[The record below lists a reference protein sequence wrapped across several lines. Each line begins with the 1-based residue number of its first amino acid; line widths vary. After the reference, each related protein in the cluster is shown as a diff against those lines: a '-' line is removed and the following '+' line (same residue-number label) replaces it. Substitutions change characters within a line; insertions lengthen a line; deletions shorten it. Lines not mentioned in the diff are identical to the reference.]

1 MDMTPLLSAYARAMT
16 VTAFRTCPLCE
27 ATCGL
32 EITLDGATVTR
43 VRGDDADVFS
53 KGYVCP
59 KGIALGEFH
68 NDPSRLRYPLI
79 RGADGVHHR
88 ATWPQAWAEIDR
100 LLRPVREVH
109 GNSAIGLFLGNPNV
123 HNSSTTLYAPA
134 LIRALGT
141 RNVFTASTVDQM
153 PTQVAAGLMFGTGLS
168 IPIPDIDRTDFM
180 LILGANPMVSNGSLW
195 TAPDMPA
202 RLRALK
208 TRGGRLVV
216 VDPLRTR
223 TADVADEHV
232 RIRPGTDA
240 FLVAAMAH
248 TIISEGLVSLQSSEF
263 HLGEG
268 SVEEFVKAV
277 DPFTP
282 EAAAQLTGVPA
293 TTIIRLAREMSAA
306 PTAAIY
312 GRMGTTT
319 AGVAVDGRAPQSF
332 GTATSWLINA
342 VNILTGNLDREG
354 GVMWPLPAAGGPSTS
369 GKSGVGHGI
378 RIPGAERTRVRGLAS
393 VLGEFPA
400 AALAEEID
408 TPSQGGTRLRGLITI
423 AGNPV
428 LSTPD
433 GGRLDAALATLDF
446 MVSIDTYLTE
456 TTRHAHVVLP
466 APSSLARGHYDIAFT
481 NLAVRNIA
489 HWSPPSVALRH
500 DDHADEMDEA
510 EILLRFA
517 SLAAAGGNPNTG
529 ANDAYESDAHES
541 MDDLVAMDVAT
552 RASKS
557 EASRAYGRSPADLL
571 AAVAPRRGVERLL
584 DLMIR
589 SGPYGDGFGSD
600 PEGLTLATLEAAP
613 HGIDL
618 GPLKPRLP
626 EVLRTPS
633 GAIELAPPQLIAE
646 AARMAKVLRHAGTES
661 DGRLLLVGRRSL
673 RSNNSWMHNIPLLAK
688 GANHCTLWLNPEDAA
703 NLGLD
708 DRGAAV
714 VTSEV
719 ASVVAIVEI
728 TDVVPPGVVSLP
740 HGWGHLVPGTWGP
753 TALEQPGVNANLLTP
768 AGGLDELSGTAVL
781 NGIPVTVEAA

>member
-1 MDMTPLLSAYARAMT
+1 MTI
-16 VTAFRTCPLCE
+16 TAFRTCPLCE

-32 EITLDGATVTR
+32 EITLEGGAVTR

-59 KGIALGEFH
+59 KGIALGELH
-68 NDPSRLRYPLI
+68 NDPARLRYPLI
-79 RGADGVHHR
+79 RGADGIHRR
-88 ATWPQAWAEIDR
+88 ATWSEAWAEIDR
-100 LLRPVREVH
+100 LMRPVREAH
-109 GNSAIGLFLGNPNV
+109 GNGAIGLFLGNPNV

-168 IPIPDIDRTDFM
+168 IPIPDIDRTDYM

-208 TRGGRLVV
+208 ARGGRLVV
-216 VDPLRTR
+216 VDPIRTR

-240 FLVAAMAH
+240 FLVAAMARA
-248 TIISEGLVSLQSSEF
+248 IITESLGSLRSSQAHLVDGSL
-263 HLGEG
+263 
-268 SVEEFVKAV
+268 EEFARAV
-277 DPFTP
+277 EPFTP
-282 EAAAQLTGVPA
+282 DAAAQLTGVPA
-293 TTIIRLAREMSAA
+293 EVIVRLAREMSAA
-306 PTAAIY
+306 PAAAIY

-319 AGVAVDGRAPQSF
+319 SGVAVDGRAPQSF
-332 GTATSWLINA
+332 GTAASWLINA

-369 GKSGVGHGI
+369 GTSGVGHGI

-408 TPSQGGTRLRGLITI
+408 TPSENGTRLRGLVTI

-433 GGRLDAALATLDF
+433 GGRLDAALATLDV
-446 MVSIDTYLTE
+446 MVSIDAYLTE
-456 TTRHAHVVLP
+456 TTRHAHVLLP

-489 HWSPPSVALRH
+489 HWSPPSVQLTN
-500 DDHADEMDEA
+500 DSDADEVDEA
-510 EILLRFA
+510 EILMRFA
-517 SLAAAGGNPNTG
+517 SLAAGGS
-529 ANDAYESDAHES
+529 AVSEDAHKAV
-541 MDDLVAMDVAT
+541 DDLVAMDVAT

-557 EASRAYGRSPADLL
+557 QASRAHGRAPAELL

-589 SGPYGDGFGSD
+589 SGPYGDGFGAE
-600 PEGLTLATLEAAP
+600 PGGLTLAVLEAAP

-618 GPLKPRLP
+618 GPLRPRLP

-633 GAIELAPPQLIAE
+633 GAIELAPPQLLSE
-646 AARMAKVLRHAGTES
+646 AARMAELMKDAGDEP
-661 DGRLLLVGRRSL
+661 DDRMLLVGRRSL

-688 GANHCTLWLNPEDAA
+688 GANHCTLWLNPQDATR
-703 NLGLD
+703 LGLED
-708 DRGAAV
+708 GGEAAV
-714 VTSEV
+714 TSDV
-719 ASVVAIVEI
+719 SSVVAVVEV

-753 TALEQPGVNANLLTP
+753 TAMAQPGVNANLLTP

-781 NGIPVTVEAA
+781 NGIPVVVAVPR

>member
-1 MDMTPLLSAYARAMT
+1 MDHGLCGDDSARSRHFRPGNWPPRHHLHAYARPMT
-16 VTAFRTCPLCE
+16 ETTFRTCPLCE

-32 EITLDGATVTR
+32 EITLDGDQVTK
-43 VRGDDADVFS
+43 VRGDEADVFS
-53 KGYVCP
+53 RGYVCP

-68 NDPSRLRYPLI
+68 NDPARLRYPLI
-79 RGADGVHHR
+79 RGADGRHHR
-88 ATWPQAWAEIDR
+88 ATWDEAWAEIDR
-100 LLRPVREVH
+100 LLRPVREAH
-109 GNSAIGLFLGNPNV
+109 GNGAIGLFLGNPNV

-180 LILGANPMVSNGSLW
+180 LVLGANPLVSNGSLW

-208 TRGGRLVV
+208 ARGGRLVV
-216 VDPLRTR
+216 VDPIRTR
-223 TADVADEHV
+223 TAQAADEHV

-240 FLVAAMAH
+240 FLVAAMAR
-248 TIISEGLVSLQSSEF
+248 TIIADGLVRLGAAEA
-263 HLGEG
+263 HLAEG
-268 SVEEFVKAV
+268 SLAELEQALA
-277 DPFTP
+277 PFTP
-282 EAAAQLTGVPA
+282 A
-293 TTIIRLAREMSAA
+293 
-306 PTAAIY
+306 AAIY

-319 AGVAVDGRAPQSF
+319 AGVVVDGRAPQSF
-332 GTATSWLINA
+332 GTAASWLMNA
-342 VNILTGNLDREG
+342 VNIVTGNLDREG

-369 GKSGVGHGI
+369 GTSGVGHGI

-408 TPSQGGTRLRGLITI
+408 TPSPDGTRLRGLITI

-433 GGRLDAALATLDF
+433 GGRLDAALATLDV
-446 MVSIDTYLTE
+446 MVSIDAYLTE

-489 HWSPPSVALRH
+489 NWSPPSVALRH
-500 DDHADEMDEA
+500 DADADELGET
-510 EILLRFA
+510 EILLQFA
-517 SLAAAGGNPNTG
+517 CLAAGGSITP
-529 ANDAYESDAHES
+529 EE
-541 MDDLVAMDVAT
+541 MDDHVALEVAT

-557 EASRAYGRSPADLL
+557 KASRAHGREPGDLL
-571 AAVAPRRGVERLL
+571 AAVSPRRGVERLL

-589 SGPYGDGFGSD
+589 SGPYGEGFGTTPD
-600 PEGLTLATLEAAP
+600 GLTLASLEAAP

-646 AARMAKVLRHAGTES
+646 AARMADVLQAAGLST
-661 DGRLLLVGRRSL
+661 DDRLLLVGRRSL

-688 GANHCTLWLNPEDAA
+688 GSNQCTLWLSPQDAA
-703 NLGLD
+703 RLGISD
-708 DRGAAV
+708 GDEAYVA
-714 VTSEV
+714 SDV
-719 ASVVAIVEI
+719 ASVVVTVEV
-728 TDVVPPGVVSLP
+728 TDVVSAGVVSLP

-753 TALEQPGVNANLLTP
+753 VAMAQPGVNTNLLTP
-768 AGGLDELSGTAVL
+768 SDGLDELSGTAVL
-781 NGIPVTVEAA
+781 NGIPVTVSPHVSAAAKSRH

>member
-1 MDMTPLLSAYARAMT
+1 MTI
-16 VTAFRTCPLCE
+16 TAFRTCPLCE

-32 EITLDGATVTR
+32 EITLEGGAVTR

-59 KGIALGEFH
+59 KGIALGELH
-68 NDPSRLRYPLI
+68 NDPARLRYPLI
-79 RGADGVHHR
+79 RGADGIHRR
-88 ATWPQAWAEIDR
+88 ATWSEAWAEIDR
-100 LLRPVREVH
+100 LMRPVREAH
-109 GNSAIGLFLGNPNV
+109 GNGAIGLFLGNPNV

-168 IPIPDIDRTDFM
+168 IPIPDIDRTDYM

-208 TRGGRLVV
+208 ARGGRLVV
-216 VDPLRTR
+216 VDPIRTR

-240 FLVAAMAH
+240 FLVAAMACA
-248 TIISEGLVSLQSSEF
+248 IITESLGSLRSSQAHLVDGSL
-263 HLGEG
+263 
-268 SVEEFVKAV
+268 EEFARAV
-277 DPFTP
+277 EPFTP
-282 EAAAQLTGVPA
+282 DAAAQLTGVPA
-293 TTIIRLAREMSAA
+293 EVIVRLAREMSAA
-306 PTAAIY
+306 PAAAIY

-319 AGVAVDGRAPQSF
+319 SGVAVDGRAPQSF
-332 GTATSWLINA
+332 GTAASWLINA

-369 GKSGVGHGI
+369 GTSGVGHGI

-408 TPSQGGTRLRGLITI
+408 TPSENGTRLRGLVTI

-433 GGRLDAALATLDF
+433 GGRLDAALATLDV
-446 MVSIDTYLTE
+446 MVSIDAYLTE
-456 TTRHAHVVLP
+456 TTRHAHVLLP

-489 HWSPPSVALRH
+489 HWSPPSVQLTN
-500 DDHADEMDEA
+500 DSDADEVDEA
-510 EILLRFA
+510 EILMRFA
-517 SLAAAGGNPNTG
+517 SLAAGGS
-529 ANDAYESDAHES
+529 AVSEDAHKAV
-541 MDDLVAMDVAT
+541 DDLVAMDVAT

-557 EASRAYGRSPADLL
+557 QASRAHGRAPAELL

-589 SGPYGDGFGSD
+589 SGPYGDGFGAE
-600 PEGLTLATLEAAP
+600 PGGLTLAVLEAAP

-618 GPLKPRLP
+618 GPLRPRLP

-633 GAIELAPPQLIAE
+633 GAIELAPPQLLSE
-646 AARMAKVLRHAGTES
+646 AARMAELMKDAGDEP
-661 DGRLLLVGRRSL
+661 DDRMLLVGRRSL

-688 GANHCTLWLNPEDAA
+688 GANHCTLWLNPQDATR
-703 NLGLD
+703 LGLED
-708 DRGAAV
+708 GGEAAV
-714 VTSEV
+714 TSDV
-719 ASVVAIVEI
+719 SSVVAVVEV

-753 TALEQPGVNANLLTP
+753 TAMAQPGVNANLLTP

-781 NGIPVTVEAA
+781 NGIPVVVAVPR

>member
-1 MDMTPLLSAYARAMT
+1 MDHGNSTAVYRAYADSMT
-16 VTAFRTCPLCE
+16 VTTFRTCPLCE

-32 EITLDGATVTR
+32 EITLDGMTVTR

-68 NDPSRLRYPLI
+68 NDSSRLRYPLI

-100 LLRPVREVH
+100 LLRPVREAH

-141 RNVFTASTVDQM
+141 RSVFTASTVDQM
-153 PTQVAAGLMFGTGLS
+153 PTQIAAGLMFGTGLS

-195 TAPDMPA
+195 TAPDIPG
-202 RLRALK
+202 RFRALK
-208 TRGGRLVV
+208 ARGGRLVV
-216 VDPLRTR
+216 VDPIRTR
-223 TADVADEHV
+223 TAEVADEHL

-240 FLVAAMAH
+240 FLVAAMAR
-248 TIISEGLVSLQSSEF
+248 TILNEGLACLQSSEG
-263 HLGEG
+263 HLSEG

-277 DPFTP
+277 EPFTP
-282 EAAAQLTGVPA
+282 DAAAHLTGIPA
-293 TTIIRLAREMSAA
+293 ETIIRLAREMSAA

-319 AGVAVDGRAPQSF
+319 AGVAVEGRPPQSF
-332 GTATSWLINA
+332 GTAASWLINA

-408 TPSQGGTRLRGLITI
+408 TPSQDGTRLRGLITI

-433 GGRLDAALATLDF
+433 GGRLDAALSTLDF
-446 MVSIDTYLTE
+446 MVSIDAYLTE

-517 SLAAAGGNPNTG
+517 SLAAGGI
-529 ANDAYESDAHES
+529 SSHES
-541 MDDLVAMDVAT
+541 MDDLVALDVAT
-552 RASKS
+552 RATES
-557 EASRAYGRSPADLL
+557 EASRAYDRSPADLL

-626 EVLRTPS
+626 EVMRTPS

-646 AARMAKVLRHAGTES
+646 AARMAEVLQHAGTES

-673 RSNNSWMHNIPLLAK
+673 RSNNSWMHNIPLLSK
-688 GANHCTLWLNPEDAA
+688 GANHCSLWLNPEDAA

-708 DRGAAV
+708 DGGAAT

>member
-1 MDMTPLLSAYARAMT
+1 MT

-32 EITLDGATVTR
+32 EITLESGAVTR

-59 KGIALGEFH
+59 KGIALGELH
-68 NDPSRLRYPLI
+68 NDPARLRYPLI
-79 RGADGVHHR
+79 RGTDGIHRR
-88 ATWPQAWAEIDR
+88 ATWSEAWAEIDR
-100 LLRPVREVH
+100 LIRPVREAH
-109 GNSAIGLFLGNPNV
+109 GNGAIGLFLGNPNV

-168 IPIPDIDRTDFM
+168 IPIPDIDRTDYM

-208 TRGGRLVV
+208 ARGGRLVV
-216 VDPLRTR
+216 IDPIRTR
-223 TADVADEHV
+223 TADVADEHI

-240 FLVAAMAH
+240 FLVAAMAR
-248 TIISEGLVSLQSSEF
+248 TLITEGLASLRSSQA
-263 HLGEG
+263 HLAVG
-268 SVEEFVKAV
+268 SLEEFARAV
-277 DPFTP
+277 EPFTP
-282 EAAAQLTGVPA
+282 DAAAQLTGVPA
-293 TTIIRLAREMSAA
+293 EVIVRLAREMSAA
-306 PTAAIY
+306 SAAAIY

-319 AGVAVDGRAPQSF
+319 SGVTVDGRAPQSF
-332 GTATSWLINA
+332 GTAASWLINA

-369 GKSGVGHGI
+369 GTSGVGHGI

-408 TPSQGGTRLRGLITI
+408 TPSEDGTRLRGIVTI

-433 GGRLDAALATLDF
+433 GGRLDAALATLDV
-446 MVSIDTYLTE
+446 MVSIDAYLTE

-489 HWSPPSVALRH
+489 HWSPPSVQLRH
-500 DDHADEMDEA
+500 DADADEVDEA
-510 EILLRFA
+510 EILMRFA
-517 SLAAAGGNPNTG
+517 SLAAGDSAVG
-529 ANDAYESDAHES
+529 DDAHEAV
-541 MDDLVAMDVAT
+541 DDLVAMDVAT

-557 EASRAYGRSPADLL
+557 QASRAHGRAPAELL

-589 SGPYGDGFGSD
+589 SGPYGDGFGAE
-600 PEGLTLATLEAAP
+600 PEGLTLAVLEAAP

-618 GPLKPRLP
+618 GPLSPRLP

-633 GAIELAPPQLIAE
+633 GAIELAPPQLLSE
-646 AARMAKVLRHAGTES
+646 AARMAELMRAAGDES
-661 DGRLLLVGRRSL
+661 DDRMLLVGRRSL

-688 GANHCTLWLNPEDAA
+688 GANHCTLWLNPQDATRLGLEDGGDAA
-703 NLGLD
+703 
-708 DRGAAV
+708 
-714 VTSEV
+714 VTSDV
-719 ASVVAIVEI
+719 SSVVAIVEI

-753 TALEQPGVNANLLTP
+753 TAMAQPGVNANLLTP

-781 NGIPVTVEAA
+781 NGIPVVVTVPR

>member
-1 MDMTPLLSAYARAMT
+1 MTET
-16 VTAFRTCPLCE
+16 KFRTCPLCE

-32 EITLDGATVTR
+32 AITLDGDQVTK
-43 VRGDDADVFS
+43 VRGDEADVFS
-53 KGYVCP
+53 RGYVCP
-59 KGIALGEFH
+59 KGIALGELH
-68 NDPSRLRYPLI
+68 NDAARLRYPLI
-79 RGADGVHHR
+79 RGADGRHHR
-88 ATWPQAWAEIDR
+88 ATWDEAWAEIDH
-100 LLRPVREVH
+100 LLRPVREAH
-109 GNSAIGLFLGNPNV
+109 GNGAIGLFLGNPNV

-180 LILGANPMVSNGSLW
+180 LVLGANPLVSNGSLW

-208 TRGGRLVV
+208 ARGGRLVV
-216 VDPLRTR
+216 VDPIRTR
-223 TADVADEHV
+223 TAQAADEHV

-240 FLVAAMAH
+240 FLVAAMAR
-248 TIISEGLVSLQSSEF
+248 TIIADGLARIGAAEA
-263 HLGEG
+263 HLAEG
-268 SVEEFVKAV
+268 SLAELEQAV
-277 DPFTP
+277 APFTP
-282 EAAAQLTGVPA
+282 GAVAPLTGIPA
-293 TTIIRLAREMSAA
+293 DVIVRLAREMAAA
-306 PTAAIY
+306 PSAAIY

-319 AGVAVDGRAPQSF
+319 AGVVVDGRAPQSF
-332 GTATSWLINA
+332 GTAASWLMNA
-342 VNILTGNLDREG
+342 VNIVTGNLDREG

-369 GKSGVGHGI
+369 GTSGVGHGI

-408 TPSQGGTRLRGLITI
+408 TPSPDGTRLRGLITI

-433 GGRLDAALATLDF
+433 GGRLDAALATLDV
-446 MVSIDTYLTE
+446 MVSIDAYLTE

-481 NLAVRNIA
+481 NLAVRNVA
-489 HWSPPSVALRH
+489 NWSPPSVALRN
-500 DDHADEMDEA
+500 DDDAHELGES

-517 SLAAAGGNPNTG
+517 CLAAGGSVTPE
-529 ANDAYESDAHES
+529 A
-541 MDDLVAMDVAT
+541 MDDLVALEVAT

-557 EASRAYGRSPADLL
+557 RASRAHGREPGDLL
-571 AAVAPRRGVERLL
+571 AAVSPRRGVERLL

-589 SGPYGDGFGSD
+589 SGPYGDGFGSTAD
-600 PEGLTLATLEAAP
+600 GLTLASLEAAP
-613 HGIDL
+613 HGLDL

-633 GAIELAPPQLIAE
+633 GAIELAPPQLISE
-646 AARMAKVLRHAGTES
+646 AARMADVLQAAGLTT
-661 DGRLLLVGRRSL
+661 DDRLLLVGRRSL

-688 GANHCTLWLNPEDAA
+688 GSNQCTLWLSPQDASRVGISDGDEVSVA
-703 NLGLD
+703 SD
-708 DRGAAV
+708 
-714 VTSEV
+714 V
-719 ASVVAIVEI
+719 ASVVVTVEV
-728 TDVVPPGVVSLP
+728 TDVVSDGVVSLP

-753 TALEQPGVNANLLTP
+753 VAMAQPGVNSNLLTP
-768 AGGLDELSGTAVL
+768 SDGLDELSGTAVL
-781 NGIPVTVEAA
+781 NGIPVTVSHHVSAAAKSRH

>member
-1 MDMTPLLSAYARAMT
+1 MDHGTSTAVYRAYAQAMT

-32 EITLDGATVTR
+32 EITLDGLTVTR

-100 LLRPVREVH
+100 LLVPVREAH

-195 TAPDMPA
+195 TAPDIPG

-208 TRGGRLVV
+208 ARGGRLVV
-216 VDPLRTR
+216 VDPIRTG
-223 TADVADEHV
+223 TADVADEHL

-240 FLVAAMAH
+240 FLVAAMAR
-248 TIISEGLVSLQSSEF
+248 TILNEGLASLQSSEG
-263 HLGEG
+263 HLADG

-277 DPFTP
+277 EPFTP
-282 EAAAQLTGVPA
+282 DAAAHLTGIPA
-293 TTIIRLAREMSAA
+293 ETIVRLAREMSAA

-319 AGVAVDGRAPQSF
+319 AGVAVEGRPPQSF
-332 GTATSWLINA
+332 GTAASWLIN
-342 VNILTGNLDREG
+342 VMNIHTGNLDREG

-408 TPSQGGTRLRGLITI
+408 TPSQDGTRLHGLITI
-423 AGNPV
+423 AGNPA

-433 GGRLDAALATLDF
+433 GGRLDAALSTLDF
-446 MVSIDTYLTE
+446 MVSIDAYLTE

-489 HWSPPSVALRH
+489 HWSPPSVPLRH

-517 SLAAAGGNPNTG
+517 SLAAGGI
-529 ANDAYESDAHES
+529 SSHES

-589 SGPYGDGFGSD
+589 SGPYGDGFDLASD
-600 PEGLTLATLEAAP
+600 GLTLAALEAAP

-646 AARMAKVLRHAGTES
+646 AARMAEVLQHAGTES

-688 GANHCTLWLNPEDAA
+688 GANHCSLWLNPEDAA
-703 NLGLD
+703 KLGLD
-708 DRGAAV
+708 DGGAAA

-753 TALEQPGVNANLLTP
+753 TALEQPGVNANLLTS

-781 NGIPVTVEAA
+781 NGIPVRVKAA

>member
-1 MDMTPLLSAYARAMT
+1 MTI
-16 VTAFRTCPLCE
+16 TAFRTCPLCE

-32 EITLDGATVTR
+32 EITLDGGAVTR

-59 KGIALGEFH
+59 KGIALGELH
-68 NDPSRLRYPLI
+68 NDPARLRYPLI
-79 RGADGVHHR
+79 RGADGIHRR
-88 ATWPQAWAEIDR
+88 ATWSEAWAEIDR
-100 LLRPVREVH
+100 LMRPVREAH
-109 GNSAIGLFLGNPNV
+109 GNGAIGLFLGNPNV

-168 IPIPDIDRTDFM
+168 IPIPDIDRTDYM

-208 TRGGRLVV
+208 ARGGRLVV
-216 VDPLRTR
+216 VDPIRTR

-240 FLVAAMAH
+240 FLVAAIAR
-248 TIISEGLVSLQSSEF
+248 TIITEGLASLRSSQA
-263 HLGEG
+263 HLVDG
-268 SVEEFVKAV
+268 SLEEFARAV
-277 DPFTP
+277 EPFTP
-282 EAAAQLTGVPA
+282 DAAAQLTGVPA
-293 TTIIRLAREMSAA
+293 EVIVRLAREMSAA
-306 PTAAIY
+306 PAAAIY

-319 AGVAVDGRAPQSF
+319 SGVAVDGRAPQSF
-332 GTATSWLINA
+332 GTAASWLINA

-369 GKSGVGHGI
+369 GTSGVGHGI

-408 TPSQGGTRLRGLITI
+408 TPSEDGTRLRGLVTI

-433 GGRLDAALATLDF
+433 GGRLDAALATLDV
-446 MVSIDTYLTE
+446 MVSIDAYLTE

-489 HWSPPSVALRH
+489 HWSPPSVQLRH
-500 DDHADEMDEA
+500 DADADEVDEA
-510 EILLRFA
+510 EILMRFA
-517 SLAAAGGNPNTG
+517 SLAAGGSAVG
-529 ANDAYESDAHES
+529 DDAHEAV
-541 MDDLVAMDVAT
+541 DDLVAMDVAT

-557 EASRAYGRSPADLL
+557 QASRAHGRAPAELL

-589 SGPYGDGFGSD
+589 SGPYGDGFGAE
-600 PEGLTLATLEAAP
+600 PGGLTLAVLEAAP

-618 GPLKPRLP
+618 GPLRPRLP

-633 GAIELAPPQLIAE
+633 GAIELAPPQLLSE
-646 AARMAKVLRHAGTES
+646 AARMAELMEAAGDEP
-661 DGRLLLVGRRSL
+661 DDRMLLVGRRSL

-688 GANHCTLWLNPEDAA
+688 GANHCTLWLNPQDAMR
-703 NLGLD
+703 LGLED
-708 DRGAAV
+708 GGEAAV
-714 VTSEV
+714 TSNIS
-719 ASVVAIVEI
+719 SVVAVVEV

-753 TALEQPGVNANLLTP
+753 TAMAQPGVNANLLTP

-781 NGIPVTVEAA
+781 NGIPVVVAVPR